1 MSKIITLS
9 EAASIALHGMI
20 LIAKTEQK
28 LNVNQISELIGS
40 SRHHVA
46 KVFQRLA
53 KENFVSSNRGP
64 SGGFVLK
71 KTPNEISLLNLY
83 EVIEGPV
90 VVDGC
95 ASSKQ
100 DCPFGKCVM
109 GTISNDLA
117 SQFKDFLGSKHLSDY
132 MK

>member
-9 EAASIALHGMI
+9 EAASIALHGMV
-20 LIAKTEQK
+20 LVAKTDHK
-28 LNVNQISELIGS
+28 LNVNQISEMIDS

-71 KTPNEISLLNLY
+71 KEPDEISLLELY
-83 EVIEGPV
+83 EAIEGSV
-90 VVDGC
+90 EVQGC
-95 ASSKQ
+95 PGSKER
-100 DCPFGKCVM
+100 CPFEKCIM
-109 GTISNDLA
+109 GDLA
-117 SQFKDFLGSKHLSDY
+117 NALACEFRDFLNRQTLADY
-132 MK
+132 V

>member
-9 EAASIALHGMI
+9 EAASIALHGMV

-28 LNVNQISELIGS
+28 LNVNQISEMIDS

-53 KENFVSSNRGP
+53 KENFVASNRGP
-64 SGGFVLK
+64 SGGFVMK
-71 KTPNEISLLNLY
+71 KDPKDISLLELY

-90 VVDGC
+90 EVQGC
-95 ASSKQ
+95 PGSKER
-100 DCPFGKCVM
+100 CPFNKCLM
-109 GTISNDLA
+109 GDLA
-117 SQFKDFLGSKHLSDY
+117 AALACEFRDFLNRQTLADY
-132 MK
+132 V